1 LTRADAAGLNAVD
14 MLLTEK
20 FDTKCLLRIG
30 PPTEGTRLGR
40 TIRWAQQGFEWEANP
55 KHRDGLLELV
65 GTDPDDAQAGRQ
77 RWRAYQ
83 ARGFQIQPY
92 DRKGRD

>member
-1 LTRADAAGLNAVD
+1 
-14 MLLTEK
+14 
-20 FDTKCLLRIG
+20 
-30 PPTEGTRLGR
+30 
-40 TIRWAQQGFEWEANP
+40 
-55 KHRDGLLELV
+55 LLELV
-65 GTDPDDAQAGRQ
+65 GTDPDDAQGGRQ